1 MAQMV
6 SRGGLRRNPH
16 GVVTVADLLSR
27 NARSADR
34 APGHSPGP
42 FLAIPVGSLLRREG
56 RLPRPADGTAGAAKP
71 RLSRTTARRGAVAA
85 GVLLAAGSVLATM
98 ALTDVEPVSA
108 VAGEAGDGTG
118 YPGQGLLDRGDA
130 LAAAGGTALIGPAA
144 LRDAL
149 DAGSAAPM
157 TWQPVAFPGAT
168 GAPSSGAAAAPGS
181 ATTRPP
187 APAPVDLGP
196 TRVAPAPTT
205 PAPAPAP
212 PAPPS
217 RGTDDPAP
225 GGGLTGTVGGAV
237 RDVGGALPAPVGAPV
252 QQLGGAVAGSEGSAT
267 TSSAPQQTAQ
277 PSSGVVGGVGRVA
290 AGLLGG

>member
-16 GVVTVADLLSR
+16 GVVTVADLLNR

-34 APGHSPGP
+34 APGHTPGP
-42 FLAIPVGSLLRREG
+42 FLAIPVWSLLRREG
-56 RLPRPADGTAGAAKP
+56 RLPRPADGTATAGAAKP
-71 RLSRTTARRGAVAA
+71 RLSPTTARRGAAAA

-98 ALTDVEPVSA
+98 ALTDVEPGSA

-118 YPGQGLLDRGDA
+118 YPGQGLLDRSDA
-130 LAAAGGTALIGPAA
+130 LAAPGATSLIGPAA
-144 LRDAL
+144 LQDML
-149 DAGSAAPM
+149 DAPAAPM
-157 TWQPVAFPGAT
+157 SWLPVAFPGAI
-168 GAPSSGAAAAPGS
+168 GAPSSGASPS
-181 ATTRPP
+181 STDATP
-187 APAPVDLGP
+187 APAPVDRGP
-196 TRVAPAPTT
+196 AAVVPPAPAT
-205 PAPAPAP
+205 PAPAG
-212 PAPPS
+212 PS
-217 RGTDDPAP
+217 GGGTDDPAP
-225 GGGLTGTVGGAV
+225 GGGSGGGLTGTVGGAV

-252 QQLGGAVAGSEGSAT
+252 QELGGAVAGSEGSAT